1 MKIED
6 KVKEIVETS
15 SMLSI
20 REKSDI
26 ICLIECY
33 KNVDNLSKLCMEKI
47 VDTITTIESLRK
59 EFIYEPFEGST
70 KIVDDLTDII
80 DNLKKGLL

>member
-1 MKIED
+1 MKVED
-6 KVKEIVETS
+6 KVKKIVETS
-15 SMLSI
+15 STLSI

-33 KNVDNLSKLCMEKI
+33 KQVDNLTKFCMEKI
-47 VDTITTIESLRK
+47 VDTITTLESLRK